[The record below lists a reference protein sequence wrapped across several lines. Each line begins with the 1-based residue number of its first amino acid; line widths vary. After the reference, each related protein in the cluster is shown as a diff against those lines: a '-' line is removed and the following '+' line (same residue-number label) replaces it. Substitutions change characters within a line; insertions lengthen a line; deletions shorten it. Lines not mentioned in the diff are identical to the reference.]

1 MIEQKKK
8 DLKYDDPEYENFL
21 QYLIDTF
28 TGDKN
33 MHLYQRIMFEKLL
46 CDVVDEIYRKNRQ
59 AVSIY
64 DMNTMKDR
72 FRSRGMKIKT
82 IYIDDFLISD
92 NHKTYF
98 NNHYSVDNKI
108 KWNIEIPEVL
118 DLLNLLIE
126 YNLVYIY

>member
-46 CDVVDEIYRKNRQ
+46 CDVVDEIYRK
-59 AVSIY
+59 
-64 DMNTMKDR
+64 
-72 FRSRGMKIKT
+72 
-82 IYIDDFLISD
+82 IDKRCPYMI
-92 NHKTYF
+92 
-98 NNHYSVDNKI
+98 
-108 KWNIEIPEVL
+108 
-118 DLLNLLIE
+118 
-126 YNLVYIY
+126 